1 MQRKRPGSASANPS
15 RRGRQPSR
23 DTHMNKFPMVLI
35 VSGGRDRYRGG
46 GRSVRPGRVAIKR
59 LIVGSVLTLAALA
72 ATAAVASAT
81 HSNGDGPK
89 QDFATGTGH
98 RVVFGPPFLP
108 PGVETRT
115 IMHVNA
121 HSGPGGED
129 ARGRF
134 FVKRE
139 ASALIPGRP
148 DLDYS
153 GRVTC
158 MTVVG
163 NRAVVG
169 GVITH
174 DKLGPVHPLSPL
186 EGRGYLGVYIDNDQV
201 AGDLFDRSNS
211 FPLATPPG
219 RVCPPFTDPTG
230 EFQTGNFIV
239 HDATP

>member
-1 MQRKRPGSASANPS
+1 MS
-15 RRGRQPSR
+15 RRLTAVG
-23 DTHMNKFPMVLI
+23 LGL
-35 VSGGRDRYRGG
+35 VS
-46 GRSVRPGRVAIKR
+46 
-59 LIVGSVLTLAALA
+59 LAALPVMA
-72 ATAAVASAT
+72 DAS
-81 HSNGDGPK
+81 HSGGKGTK
-89 QDFATGTGH
+89 QDLATGTAH
-98 RVVFGPPFLP
+98 RFASGPPSLP
-108 PGVETRT
+108 EGVESRT

-121 HSGPGGED
+121 RSVPDGDER

-139 ASALIPGRP
+139 ASTPVPSRP
-148 DLDYS
+148 DLDFS

-158 MTVVG
+158 MSVEG

-174 DKLGPVHPLSPL
+174 DKLGLVHPLSPL

-201 AGDLFDRSNS
+201 SGGLADRSNS

-219 RVCPPFTDPTG
+219 RNCPEFTDPTG

-239 HDATP
+239 HDASR

>member
-1 MQRKRPGSASANPS
+1 MS
-15 RRGRQPSR
+15 RRLTAVG
-23 DTHMNKFPMVLI
+23 L
-35 VSGGRDRYRGG
+35 GL
-46 GRSVRPGRVAIKR
+46 VA
-59 LIVGSVLTLAALA
+59 LAALPVMA
-72 ATAAVASAT
+72 DAS
-81 HSNGDGPK
+81 HSGGKGPK

-98 RVVFGPPFLP
+98 RFASGPPSLP
-108 PGVETRT
+108 EGVESRT

-121 HSGPGGED
+121 RSVPDGDER

-139 ASALIPGRP
+139 ASTPVPSRP
-148 DLDYS
+148 DLDFS

-158 MTVVG
+158 MSVEG

-174 DKLGPVHPLSPL
+174 DKLGLVHPLSPL

-201 AGDLFDRSNS
+201 SGGLADRSNS

-219 RVCPPFTDPTG
+219 QNCPEFTDPTG

-239 HDATP
+239 HDASR

>member
-1 MQRKRPGSASANPS
+1 M
-15 RRGRQPSR
+15 RR
-23 DTHMNKFPMVLI
+23 F
-35 VSGGRDRYRGG
+35 
-46 GRSVRPGRVAIKR
+46 SVKR
-59 LIVGSVLTLAALA
+59 LIAGSVLTLPALA
-72 ATAAVASAT
+72 ATAVVAVAS
-81 HSNGDGPK
+81 HSDGNGPK

-98 RVVFGPPFLP
+98 RYVIGPPFLP

-139 ASALIPGRP
+139 ASALVPDRP
-148 DLDYS
+148 DLDFS

-201 AGDLFDRSNS
+201 DGGLFDRSNS
-211 FPLATPPG
+211 FPLQDPPG
-219 RVCPPFTDPTG
+219 PVCPPFTAPTG

-239 HDATP
+239 HDAAP

>member
-1 MQRKRPGSASANPS
+1 MR
-15 RRGRQPSR
+15 
-23 DTHMNKFPMVLI
+23 ML
-35 VSGGRDRYRGG
+35 
-46 GRSVRPGRVAIKR
+46 KR
-59 LIVGSVLTLAALA
+59 LIAVSVLTLSALA
-72 ATAAVASAT
+72 ATAAVAVAS
-81 HSNGDGPK
+81 HSDGNGPK

-98 RVVFGPPFLP
+98 RYVFGAPFLP
-108 PGVETRT
+108 EGVESRT

-139 ASALIPGRP
+139 ASALVPNRP
-148 DLDYS
+148 DLDFS

-169 GVITH
+169 GVITQ

-201 AGDLFDRSNS
+201 DGDLFDRSNS
-211 FPLATPPG
+211 FPLPAPPG
-219 RVCPPFTDPTG
+219 PVCPPFTDPTG

>member
-1 MQRKRPGSASANPS
+1 MR
-15 RRGRQPSR
+15 
-23 DTHMNKFPMVLI
+23 
-35 VSGGRDRYRGG
+35 
-46 GRSVRPGRVAIKR
+46 R
-59 LIVGSVLTLAALA
+59 LIFGSVLTLTALA
-72 ATAAVASAT
+72 ATAAVVFAS
-81 HSNGDGPK
+81 HSGGKGPK

-98 RVVFGPPFLP
+98 RFASGPPLP
-108 PGVETRT
+108 DGVESRT

-121 HSGPGGED
+121 RSVPGGGER

-139 ASALIPGRP
+139 ASALVPSRP
-148 DLDYS
+148 DLDFS

-158 MTVVG
+158 MTVEG

-169 GVITH
+169 GVITR

-201 AGDLFDRSNS
+201 DGELADRSNS
-211 FPLATPPG
+211 FPLPEPPG
-219 RVCPPFTDPTG
+219 RDCPEFTDPTG

-239 HDATP
+239 HDASP

>member
-1 MQRKRPGSASANPS
+1 MS
-15 RRGRQPSR
+15 RRLTAIALGLLALAVAPVMAGAS
-23 DTHMNKFPMVLI
+23 H
-35 VSGGRDRYRGG
+35 SGG
-46 GRSVRPGRVAIKR
+46 K
-59 LIVGSVLTLAALA
+59 
-72 ATAAVASAT
+72 
-81 HSNGDGPK
+81 GPK

-98 RVVFGPPFLP
+98 RFASGPPSLP
-108 PGVETRT
+108 AGVESRT

-121 HSGPGGED
+121 RSVPGGGEE

-139 ASALIPGRP
+139 ASALVPSRP
-148 DLDYS
+148 DLDFS

-158 MTVVG
+158 MTVEG

-169 GVITH
+169 GVITR

-201 AGDLFDRSNS
+201 DGELADRSNS
-211 FPLATPPG
+211 FPLPAPPG
-219 RVCPPFTDPTG
+219 RDCPPFTDPTG

-239 HDATP
+239 HDASP